1 MMDGTDSP
9 APGLFGPLRRHR
21 SARRRV
27 RRRFSMTADR
37 ADREITDQLNMTLVK
52 NDDLTPIAASLAA
65 AV

>member
-1 MMDGTDSP
+1 
-9 APGLFGPLRRHR
+9 
-21 SARRRV
+21 
-27 RRRFSMTADR
+27 MTADG